1 MINYAFYNSEGK
13 YIQSGVSSEGALAS
27 SDIPAGCSVYYG
39 IVNIALQYHNIE
51 TNTPVNM
58 PQQPQDGFVFN
69 YTTKSWEPDTSYL
82 DSKAKYQ
89 RNQLL
94 VNSDWTQIPNNPLT
108 QAKQIEWETYR
119 QQLRDITSQQGY
131 PVTVTWPTPPN

>member
-1 MINYAFYNSEGK
+1 MINYAFYNNEGK
-13 YIQSGVSSEGALAS
+13 YIQSGVSPEDVLSS
-27 SDIPAGCSVYYG
+27 SDIPAGCYVYYG
-39 IVNIALQYHNIE
+39 VVNIVLQYHDIA
-51 TNTPVNM
+51 TNTPVDM
-58 PQQPQDGFVFN
+58 PQKPEDGFVFN

-82 DSKAKYQ
+82 DFKIKYQ

-94 VNSDWTQIPNNPLT
+94 TNSDWTQIPNNPLT
-108 QAKQIEWETYR
+108 QAKQTEWETYR